1 MSRLLVSQYQAEVQK
16 IIQFGGS
23 RKETSIRVAFQNLL
37 NEYCK
42 PRDFLLI
49 PELDYKLP
57 NGKFVFPDGTVKD
70 ALRLDWGYWESKDQY
85 DNLDQEIEKKLN
97 KGYPDSNILFEDSQ
111 TAVLIQAGT
120 ENQRVSMG
128 DAEALDGIITNFINY
143 VRPEV
148 KDFRSAIETF
158 KQDLPTVLDSLR
170 DLIDSQGKNNISF
183 EAARN
188 KFWDICKESINPEIS
203 LFDIREMMIQHILTE
218 DIFLNIFN
226 ESQFHREN
234 NVAREL
240 QGVISTFFTGNLK
253 RNTLGTIDRYYAV
266 IRRTAANI
274 YNHQEKQKFLKA
286 LYENFYKAYNPK
298 AADRLG
304 IVYTPNEIVRFM
316 IESVDFLVHQH
327 FGKLLADKDV
337 EILDPATGTGTFITE
352 LIDYLP
358 QHSLEYKYKHEI
370 HCNEVAI
377 LPYYIANLNIE
388 YTYKQKMGVYEEFE
402 NICFVDTL
410 DHTSF
415 AGKQMDLFA
424 MSVENTARIKRQN
437 DKSISVIIG
446 NPPYNANQQNENDNN
461 KNRAYPDIDKLIKES
476 YVKYSNAQKTKAYD
490 MYTRFIRWASD
501 RLGKNGIICFITN
514 SSFLDGRAF
523 DGFRKCIQD
532 DFSFAYFLDLGG
544 NVRAIS
550 GRDGIFISEKHTIFG
565 TSAMIGIV
573 ICFLVRDS
581 HSPGCKVFYSHPF
594 HIHELRDNKITYL
607 TENKFNQIP
616 FEHIRPDKNYNWIN
630 LADTNFDTLLPL
642 VDKNVKDAKNELEE
656 KAIFKFYTNGIKSNR
671 DDWVYDFQENGLY
684 HKINFFIDVYNSE
697 IKRYKQTNKIENL
710 DDFVDYTIKWSRDLK
725 KKLISSKNVAFK
737 QNLIRFSL
745 YRPFTQKYFYY
756 DFILNDVLTANHCT
770 LFGKRFEE
778 NNIIIYFSGTPLSKP
793 FQLISSQ
800 KPCNYDF
807 LEKTQCLPLYRYDKE
822 GKRIDNITDW
832 GLKQIQNHYQDKTI
846 TKIDILH
853 YTYAVL
859 HNPEYRKK
867 YELNLKRDFPRLP
880 FYENFAQWVN
890 WGKQLMEL
898 HINYETVA
906 PYKLTRVD
914 IPLKDTPS
922 TSLRERQKT
931 PKPKLKADKT
941 KGNIILDD
949 VTTLQSIPS
958 EAWEYMLGNRSALEW
973 ILDQYKEK
981 KPKDP
986 TIAEKFN
993 TYRFADYKEQV
1004 IDLLMRVCTVSVET
1018 MKIINL
1024 MSSRQQ

>member
-1 MSRLLVSQYQAEVQK
+1 MSRLLISQYQAEVQK

-57 NGKFVFPDGTVKD
+57 NGKLVYPDGTVKD

-170 DLIDSQGKNNISF
+170 DLIDNQGKNNVSF
-183 EAARN
+183 VAARN

-358 QHSLEYKYKHEI
+358 QHSLEYKYKNEI

-415 AGKQMDLFA
+415 AGKQMNLFA

-437 DKSISVIIG
+437 DRTISVIIG

-461 KNRAYPDIDKLIKES
+461 KNRAYPEIDKLIKES
-476 YVKYSNAQKTKAYD
+476 YVKYSTAQKTKRYD
-490 MYTRFIRWASD
+490 MYSRFFCWATN
-501 RLGKNGIICFITN
+501 RLNENGILAFITN
-514 SSFLDGRAF
+514 SSFISSLEAN
-523 DGFRKCIQD
+523 GFRKAVAD
-532 DFSFAYFLDLGG
+532 EFSEIYIIDLGG
-544 NVRAIS
+544 NIWEGDKTGNVFNVKVGIAIS
-550 GRDGIFISEKHTIFG
+550 FMVKRMNNH
-565 TSAMIGIV
+565 A
-573 ICFLVRDS
+573 L
-581 HSPGCKVFYSHPF
+581 PCKIFYSR
-594 HIHELRDNKITYL
+594 ISNLNTADAKIKYISQS
-607 TENKFNQIP
+607 KFTDIL
-616 FEHIRPDKNYNWIN
+616 FEHISPDANYNWIQN
-630 LADTNFDTLLPL
+630 TDNNFSELLPVANKETKL
-642 VDKNVKDAKNELEE
+642 AKNINNEQ
-656 KAIFKFYTNGIKSNR
+656 AIFKLFSLGVVTNR
-671 DDWVYDFQENGLY
+671 DDWNYDLSKTNLTE
-684 HKINFFIDVYNSE
+684 KINFFYTIYHQEQLKWQNP
-697 IKRYKQTNKIENL
+697 NNCKIAIN
-710 DDFVDYTIKWSRDLK
+710 DFVDRTIKWTSELEQHLIRGS
-725 KKLISSKNVAFK
+725 KLDYNNSSLNVA
-737 QNLIRFSL
+737 L
-745 YRPFTQKYFYY
+745 YRPYFKQHLYY
-756 DFILNDVLTANHCT
+756 DKIIVHRLYQQDSIFPINSNC
-770 LFGKRFEE
+770 E
-778 NNIIIYFSGTPLSKP
+778 NL
-793 FQLISSQ
+793 LITFTDTGSQ
-800 KPCNYDF
+800 KPFMSLASNRIPDLHLNGAACG
-807 LEKTQCLPLYRYDKE
+807 TQCLPLYRYDKE

-846 TKIDILH
+846 TKIDIFH

-859 HNPEYRKK
+859 HNPEYRTK

-906 PYKLTRVD
+906 PYNLTRID
-914 IPLKDTPS
+914 IPLKDY
-922 TSLRERQKT
+922 QKT

-958 EAWEYMLGNRSALEW
+958 EAWKYMLGNRCALEW

-1018 MKIINL
+1018 MNIIQV
-1024 MSSRQQ
+1024 MSSSQQ